1 MGRPLADLLG
11 LLTGDGFLREAG
23 MGPLRQPGGGEW
35 LMRQF
40 LLQDLREQTIIII
53 VNSIS
58 LDYQTKKLSVK
69 LKSPSALAHWR
80 VL

>member
-1 MGRPLADLLG
+1 
-11 LLTGDGFLREAG
+11 
-23 MGPLRQPGGGEW
+23 
-35 LMRQF
+35 MRQL

-53 VNSIS
+53 VNSIF

-80 VL
+80 VLQSCNLQSSSQTLGKSKLEGGASLPHGLEGPPW